1 MNVKQ
6 DTTLDI
12 LYNNKLKYFQNKSS
26 IIIPKITKKMDELK
40 GSMTPENE
48 KEVKVKLEDYE
59 NKIQNINK
67 ILIKKILLKKQ

>member
-26 IIIPKITKKMDELK
+26 IIIPKITKKMEELK
-40 GSMTPENE
+40 GTMTLENE
-48 KEVKVKLEDYE
+48 KDVKLKLEDYE
-59 NKIQNINK
+59 KCADLLE
-67 ILIKKILLKKQ
+67 ILKAYETKKE

>member
-26 IIIPKITKKMDELK
+26 IIIPKITKKMEELK

-48 KEVKVKLEDYE
+48 KEVKLKLDY
-59 NKIQNINK
+59 KTFC
-67 ILIKKILLKKQ
+67 